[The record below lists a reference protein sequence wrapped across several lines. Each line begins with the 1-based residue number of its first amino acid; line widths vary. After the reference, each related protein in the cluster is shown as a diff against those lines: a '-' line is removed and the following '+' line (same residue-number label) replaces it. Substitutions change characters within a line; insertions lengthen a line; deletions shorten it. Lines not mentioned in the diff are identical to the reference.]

1 MTYIIDMW
9 KITTTTSRGLDS
21 VLNFIHYLFFNNR
34 SPDHKDMEHFSI
46 LCSCK
51 VSIDNFVC
59 REAMHLKK
67 KKKKRHSK
75 AIGII
80 FVLFLYLTKI
90 LQKFIIQSKC
100 KTDKTRRAR

>member
-9 KITTTTSRGLDS
+9 KITTATTTTSRGLDS

-67 KKKKRHSK
+67 KKKGTAKQ
-75 AIGII
+75 
-80 FVLFLYLTKI
+80 L
-90 LQKFIIQSKC
+90 
-100 KTDKTRRAR
+100 